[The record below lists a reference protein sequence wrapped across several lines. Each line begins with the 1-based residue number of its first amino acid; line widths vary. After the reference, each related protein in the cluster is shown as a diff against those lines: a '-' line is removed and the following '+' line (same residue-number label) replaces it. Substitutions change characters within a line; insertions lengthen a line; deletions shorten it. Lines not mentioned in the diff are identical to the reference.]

1 MAKHVLSLDIGNK
14 YIHIAEGEQSRGGVE
29 ISKAFQILTP
39 QGCFLNGK
47 LENTEVL
54 SAAIKTSLE
63 KNKFRTVDTV
73 LSVQGDSGLTRKMT
87 FPKVKDLV
95 YSQMVKF
102 EMSQYLPSEIDNYI
116 IQYLVNEEVVIDGV
130 NSVIIW
136 GAALNTSVVDKYYEM
151 LEISGLKPMALDLHA
166 SAVLK
171 LFRGNGNKT
180 AAYVDFGHKNTGIN
194 IVSNKRL
201 ELNMNVGIGGYDID
215 NSISSQCGLGF
226 EKAAEIK
233 ATLVNLSD
241 NNKNED
247 SKEANAVVKTTI
259 NYWAAE
265 LLKVLQFYDLKRK
278 ADNIETIYLY
288 GGSSQIQGLEDYLH
302 QILNLPIVKLNST
315 EKIKYTGRD
324 KSFQAFNYINCAG
337 AILGC

>member
-1 MAKHVLSLDIGNK
+1 
-14 YIHIAEGEQSRGGVE
+14 
-29 ISKAFQILTP
+29 
-39 QGCFLNGK
+39 
-47 LENTEVL
+47 
-54 SAAIKTSLE
+54 
-63 KNKFRTVDTV
+63 
-73 LSVQGDSGLTRKMT
+73 
-87 FPKVKDLV
+87 
-95 YSQMVKF
+95 
-102 EMSQYLPSEIDNYI
+102 
-116 IQYLVNEEVVIDGV
+116 
-130 NSVIIW
+130 
-136 GAALNTSVVDKYYEM
+136 
-151 LEISGLKPMALDLHA
+151 
-166 SAVLK
+166 
-171 LFRGNGNKT
+171 
-180 AAYVDFGHKNTGIN
+180 
-194 IVSNKRL
+194 
-201 ELNMNVGIGGYDID
+201 MNVGIGGYDID